1 MKFQAVAS
9 KRLHRLAILMIAWG
23 VVGTAF
29 AQSPGKEL
37 SKISYPVQLEI
48 ERCEAASS
56 SGVVRFSSAA
66 DAAVRVSEQ
75 GEIELVFHA
84 FSTAGSEEAKQLEAL
99 GAKIVT
105 VLDTPTELT
114 LAPVGMIHAW
124 VPFNRVEEA
133 AALPWVA
140 AVMTPERGETN
151 THPDNP
157 IESEGVPLHNAD
169 LAHLLGVTGTGVSV
183 GAISNGVVSL
193 AAAQAR
199 NELPAVNVLLTGSGD
214 EGTAMLELIH
224 DMAPGASLMFHG
236 TGSGTAGHVTAVT
249 NLVLNGANVIAED
262 LAYDR
267 EPAFQQGVVAAAR
280 EGAALAGVPVHSSSG
295 NRGTNHTARVLATGT
310 GSGPDGINDGFSGC
324 TIAPTNAVAIA
335 PGDDT
340 TFDMTVG
347 SNTRFTLQWSEP
359 RAIFPTAGAGG
370 FTDLDLYIMDATGTQ
385 CLAESLAAQGGG
397 VGDTIETIRTSDFGI
412 ANGTQVKVVVN
423 LFGSVGAV
431 APPILDL
438 RWRGS
443 ASQQD
448 MPTRAGSNDPDK
460 NYTGLAYVIGAVN
473 AGSGTLEGFSSAGPV
488 DLTLTTVCP
497 GGVYPCDAGVAG
509 SAATYQGMD
518 FLGADG
524 TSVSGVGGF
533 GSGTCPAGDPGQ
545 GDCLFFGTSAAAPHT
560 AACDALVRSLPSF
573 GASVAP
579 ATVRERLAATAQDFP
594 PPGEDS
600 TNGAGLVDCLAAIG
614 PPEANCAD
622 QTASTNPGVCFA
634 TGVSIDDGSN
644 DPFGQDITIVE
655 SPEDP
660 YSLGDTLVEL
670 TVTDTD
676 GLTDMCSATVTVE
689 DQEPPTITAPA
700 DIVMECTA
708 AEGTPVDLGLPTDVL
723 DNCDVDPEVTNDAPA
738 LFPLGLTTVT
748 WTATDDSGNFSED
761 TQDVTIVDTT
771 PPELSVELSP
781 DTLWSPNHKL
791 VAITATVVAEDIC
804 DADPEIRLVS
814 VTSNEPDNG
823 LGDGDTA
830 NDIAIVD
837 DFTIELRAERSGLG
851 DGRVYTI
858 TYEAEDDSG
867 NVTQEQATVTVPKS
881 QEK

>member
-1 MKFQAVAS
+1 MKPLVVAS
-9 KRLHRLAILMIAWG
+9 NRAVTLTLLIIASAAMGLAH
-23 VVGTAF
+23 
-29 AQSPGKEL
+29 AQPPVKSL
-37 SKISYPVQLEI
+37 SRISYPVQLEI
-48 ERCEAASS
+48 QRCEAARAT
-56 SGVVRFSSAA
+56 GVTRFSSSA

-84 FSTAGSEEAKQLEAL
+84 ISTAGAEEAKQLEAL
-99 GAKIVT
+99 GAKIIT
-105 VLDTPTELT
+105 VLDTPTELI

-124 VPFNRVEEA
+124 VPFDRVEEA

-140 AVMTPERGETN
+140 AVMTPDTGETN

-157 IESEGVPLHNAD
+157 IDSEGVPLHNAD
-169 LAHLLGVTGTGVSV
+169 LAHLLGVTGTGVTV
-183 GAISNGVVSL
+183 GAISDGVVSL

-199 NELPAVNVLLTGSGD
+199 DELPAVTVLLTGSGD

-224 DMAPGASLMFHG
+224 DMAPGASLMFHS
-236 TGSGTAGHVTAVT
+236 TGSGTTGHVTAVT
-249 NLVLNGANVIAED
+249 NLVAGGADVIAED

-295 NRGTNHTARVLATGT
+295 NRGTNHTERVLATGT
-310 GSGPDGINDGFSGC
+310 GSGPDGINSGFSGC
-324 TIAPTNAVAIA
+324 TINPTNAVAIA
-335 PGDDT
+335 PGGDT

-370 FTDLDLYIMDATGTQ
+370 FTDLDLYVMDASGTT

-397 VGDTIETIRTSDFGI
+397 SGDTIERIATADFGI

-423 LFGSVGAV
+423 RFGSSGAAAV
-431 APPILDL
+431 PILDL

-443 ASQQD
+443 ASEQD

-473 AGSGTLEGFSSAGPV
+473 AGSGLLEGFSSAGPV

-497 GGVYPCDAGVAG
+497 GGVYPCGAGVAG
-509 SAATYQGMD
+509 PSSTYQGMD

-573 GASVAP
+573 GADAAP
-579 ATVRERLAATAQDFP
+579 ATVRARLAATAQDFP
-594 PPGEDS
+594 PAGEDS
-600 TNGAGLVDCLAAIG
+600 TTGAGLVDCLAAIG

-622 QTASTNPGVCFA
+622 QTVPTDPGVCVA

-644 DPFGQDITIVE
+644 DPFGQDVSIVE

-670 TVTDTD
+670 TITDAD
-676 GLTDMCSATVTVE
+676 GLTDTCSATVTVE

-708 AEGTPVDLGLPTDVL
+708 AEGTPVDLGQPTEVL
-723 DNCDVDPEVTNDAPA
+723 DNCDVDPAVSNDAPA

-771 PPELSVELSP
+771 PPELSVAVSP

-791 VAITATVVAEDIC
+791 VTVTATVVAEDIC

-830 NDIAIVD
+830 NDIVIVD
-837 DFTIELRAERSGLG
+837 DFTIEVRAERSGLG
-851 DGRVYTI
+851 DGRVYTF

-881 QEK
+881 QDE